1 MFGRKKTKEE
11 SPWANLTDKPQL
23 TERCPEPYIVPGKEM
38 KEQTD
43 ALYMV
48 GTLDDGR
55 VQLRVGYPTSVT
67 LTMNDV
73 GVRRLIKMLE
83 AAIDNE
89 EDNSNDC

>member
-1 MFGRKKTKEE
+1 MFGRKKKPEE
-11 SPWANLTDKPQL
+11 TPWANLIETP
-23 TERCPEPYIVPGKEM
+23 TKETYM
-38 KEQTD
+38 PSKDQDD

-55 VQLRVGYPTSVT
+55 VQLRVGYPSSIT

-89 EDNSNDC
+89 EEKTNDC